1 MMRQLTPA
9 DYLAMLRRRWILIGV
24 LTLIGGPLAYA
35 VSKTLPSKYTSQ
47 TSVLIEQPT
56 VPKDFI
62 RPVVT
67 EDISQRL
74 ASMKQQ
80 ILSRSR
86 LEPIITQFGL
96 YPDEV
101 KNVPMEDLVGRL
113 QKAVDVIPIRA
124 MEETSTQLPGFNV
137 TVTLENPRMAQ
148 SVCTAI
154 TSMFI
159 AENLRLRQQHSEDT
173 TEFLAQQ
180 LADAKKRLD
189 DQDEKVRAFKSR
201 YLGSLPDQEQTNLNI
216 LMGLTSQLDAATQA
230 LSRAQQDKSFI
241 QSSLNQ
247 ALDAWQAAQN
257 GHNPQTL
264 EQQLTF
270 LQTQLAELQNR
281 YTDSYPDVVRTKN
294 EIAAL
299 KSKIA
304 DQGETASDTP
314 PTEKEGKPTVAP
326 SDTPHTEKEAKP
338 TLEPEIIQ
346 RLRAQIHGL
355 DQMIAEKTREQEEVK
370 RQIKEY
376 QGRVQSSPSVE
387 QEYTELTR
395 GYQAALESYNELQKN
410 RDQAVMATN
419 LERRQEGEQFTVLD
433 PANLPDHPS
442 FPNRPLFAMEG
453 FGGGLALGLGLAFL
467 LEMQDTSIRNERDVE
482 ALLRL
487 PVIAV
492 VPAIGPLANN
502 KSKRSAA
509 RVKSSHELGASA
521 RA

>member
-9 DYLAMLRRRWILIGV
+9 DYLAMLRRRWLLITV
-24 LTLIGGPLAYA
+24 FTIIGGPIAYA

-56 VPKDFI
+56 VPRDFI

-86 LEPIITQFGL
+86 LEPVIAQFGL
-96 YPDEV
+96 YSDEV

-113 QKAVDVIPIRA
+113 QKAVEVTPIRA

-137 TVTLENPRMAQ
+137 TVTLDNPRMAQ

-230 LSRAQQDKSFI
+230 LSRAQQDKSFT
-241 QSSLNQ
+241 QSNLNQ

-264 EQQLTF
+264 DQQLTF

-294 EIAAL
+294 EVAAL
-299 KSKIA
+299 KKKIA

-314 PTEKEGKPTVAP
+314 PTEKEAKPTLEP
-326 SDTPHTEKEAKP
+326 GDTPHTEKEAKP
-338 TLEPEIIQ
+338 TLEPEVIQ

-442 FPNRPLFAMEG
+442 FPNRPLFAMGG

-492 VPAIGPLANN
+492 VPAIGPLASN
-502 KSKRSAA
+502 KPKRSSG
-509 RVKSSHELGASA
+509 RVQSSDELGASA

>member
-1 MMRQLTPA
+1 MTRQLTPA
-9 DYLAMLRRRWILIGV
+9 DYLAMLRRRWVLIAV
-24 LTLIGGPLAYA
+24 FTIIGGPLVYG
-35 VSKTLPSKYTSQ
+35 VSKFLPSRYTSQ
-47 TSVLIEQPT
+47 TLVLIQQPT

-96 YPDEV
+96 YPTEV
-101 KNVPMEDLVGRL
+101 KTVPMEDLVGRL
-113 QKAVDVIPIRA
+113 QTAVDVVPIRP
-124 MEETSTQLPGFNV
+124 MEETSANLPGFNV
-137 TVTLENPRMAQ
+137 TVTLDNPRTAQ
-148 SVCTAI
+148 NVCTAI

-159 AENLRLRQQHSEDT
+159 EENIRLRQQHSEDT

-230 LSRAQQDKSFI
+230 LGRAQQDKSFT
-241 QSSLNQ
+241 QSNLSQ

-257 GHNPQTL
+257 GHNPQTY

-270 LQTQLAELQNR
+270 LQTQLAELQTR
-281 YTDSYPDVVRTKN
+281 YTDNYPDVVRTKN
-294 EIAAL
+294 DIAAL
-299 KSKIA
+299 KKKIA
-304 DQGETASDTP
+304 DQGETVSVTP
-314 PTEKEGKPTVAP
+314 PA
-326 SDTPHTEKEAKP
+326 EKEAKP
-338 TLEPEIIQ
+338 TLEPEGIQ
-346 RLRAQIHGL
+346 RLRAQIHSL
-355 DQMIAEKTREQEEVK
+355 DQMIAEKTREQEEIK

-395 GYQAALESYNELQKN
+395 GYTTALESYNELQKN
-410 RDQAVMATN
+410 RDQAAMATN
-419 LERRQEGEQFTVLD
+419 LERRQESEQFTVLD
-433 PANLPDHPS
+433 PANLPDAPS
-442 FPNRPLFAMEG
+442 FPKRKLFALGG
-453 FGGGLALGLGLAFL
+453 FGGGLALGLGIAFF

-482 ALLRL
+482 VLLRL

-492 VPAIGPLANN
+492 VPAIGPLASN
-502 KSKRSAA
+502 KTKRSAA
-509 RVKSSHELGASA
+509 PVQNDQLGAGA